1 VLFLFN
7 GTVTSQICARCD
19 LVTITNHDAALE
31 RVARYVAYVREDA
44 RGAGC
49 RSEPTNGPGA
59 RADLRGDSA
68 VEQK

>member
-1 VLFLFN
+1 
-7 GTVTSQICARCD
+7 
-19 LVTITNHDAALE
+19 TIKNDAGSLE

-44 RGAGC
+44 LGAGC
-49 RSEPTNGPGA
+49 RSEPTNGPDA